1 MSRKDVFHNI
11 VRRALEKDGW
21 TITHDPL
28 MLRYELGNLYVDLG
42 AERVLAAERGGQK
55 VAVEVKSF
63 LQNSAVSEFHTALGQ
78 FLGYRM
84 LLAEQYPDYELYLAV
99 PINAYTSFF
108 ATQFAQNLID
118 SYDLKVMVYSPQQGV
133 VDQWLS

>member
-11 VRRALEKDGW
+11 VRRTLEKDGW